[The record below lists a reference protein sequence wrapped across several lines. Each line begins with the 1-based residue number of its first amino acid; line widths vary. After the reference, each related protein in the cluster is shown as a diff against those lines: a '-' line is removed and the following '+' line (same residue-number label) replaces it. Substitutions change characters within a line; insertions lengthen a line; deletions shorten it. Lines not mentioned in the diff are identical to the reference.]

1 MPARRPYEFR
11 DRAHRLLQMARETVD
26 ERARRALS
34 DLAAENL
41 AKADEAEAA
50 LMDPKQIAARSSD

>member
-1 MPARRPYEFR
+1 
-11 DRAHRLLQMARETVD
+11 MARETVD
-26 ERARRALS
+26 ERARQALS

-50 LMDPKQIAARSSD
+50 LTDPKQIAARSSD